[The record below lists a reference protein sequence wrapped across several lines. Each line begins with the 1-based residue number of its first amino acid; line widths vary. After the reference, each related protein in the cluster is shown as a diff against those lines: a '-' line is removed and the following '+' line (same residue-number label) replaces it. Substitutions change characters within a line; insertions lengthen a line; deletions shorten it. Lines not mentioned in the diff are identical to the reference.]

1 MAIKRIE
8 KRQNENNLVQAP
20 QPFSDIIDHIC
31 KQDKKYFEENPGHSF
46 YFRRYVPGEF
56 WPFSFIGVFWVL
68 VDNIHPGLRMRTLC
82 SIEKGDEAKI
92 EKKIGEVRS

>member
-31 KQDKKYFEENPGHSF
+31 KQDKKYFEENPGHSSTSAATF
-46 YFRRYVPGEF
+46 QANFGLLVSLA
-56 WPFSFIGVFWVL
+56 FSG
-68 VDNIHPGLRMRTLC
+68 
-82 SIEKGDEAKI
+82 S
-92 EKKIGEVRS
+92 